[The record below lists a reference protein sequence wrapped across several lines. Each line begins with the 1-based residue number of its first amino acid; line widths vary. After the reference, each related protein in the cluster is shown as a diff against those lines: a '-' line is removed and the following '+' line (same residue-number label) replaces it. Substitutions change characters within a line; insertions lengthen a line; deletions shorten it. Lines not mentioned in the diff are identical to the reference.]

1 MKRIV
6 LIIMIGVILVLAA
19 FGCERERKATPY
31 SASEQSTSETN
42 GTTKEPSAPK
52 TSLSISE
59 ERERRRLRDLLIW
72 RDIEPSDQSLFARYA
87 AEHSL
92 VYQFDV
98 TEEILLD
105 FLQTIPRD
113 RYIEVPE
120 GGITAPDYAELYT
133 SEGVERIEN
142 DDPRLIYVLNVF
154 NESINAN
161 LYGMDQHPHSSASSY
176 YKFFTESTPRLEL
189 VYKDGAE
196 LAIPNHVV
204 WNYQTV
210 VLEYHD
216 FCFVDSERTFR
227 DLDTETFVEGAAF
240 CVTAFVQVI
249 PDSFKSLLKLA
260 GLVEDGDTPYGSG
273 GSIGQSIT
281 SNSVT

>member
-1 MKRIV
+1 MKRII
-6 LIIMIGVILVLAA
+6 LIIMTGVILVLAA
-19 FGCERERKATPY
+19 FGCERHSY

-113 RYIEVPE
+113 RYIEAPE
-120 GGITAPDYAELYT
+120 GGITAPDYAELHT
-133 SEGVERIEN
+133 SEGIERIEN
-142 DDPRLIYVLNVF
+142 DDPRLIYVLNIF

-161 LYGMDQHPHSSASSY
+161 LYVMDQHPHTSASSD
-176 YKFFTESTPRLEL
+176 YKYVTESTPRLEL

-210 VLEYHD
+210 VLECHD
-216 FCFVDSERTFR
+216 FCFVDSERTFW

-240 CVTAFVQVI
+240 CVMPLLWNLSDDNELCI
-249 PDSFKSLLKLA
+249 ESWLKLA

-273 GSIGQSIT
+273 GSIGQSIDY
-281 SNSVT
+281 NSVT